1 MLGRERGER
10 QLDDRDRDHERA
22 QQLIALAANFR
33 AFLADQTGVELV
45 SVDGLTTADLPTAL
59 ERLDLALGQL
69 ADLTTVYGDD
79 SRGML
84 DPLAAPAAVAV
95 GDYLRA
101 ALGASWQASDP
112 LAPEELVI
120 LIPGQPA
127 LDLLG
132 LARVALSGG
141 TPHLAALVT
150 QGMRVT

>member
-1 MLGRERGER
+1 MLGHERGER

-22 QQLIALAANFR
+22 QQLAALAANFR
-33 AFLADQTGVELV
+33 AFVADQTGVDLV
-45 SVDGLTTADLPTAL
+45 PVEDITASDLPKAL

-120 LIPGQPA
+120 LVPGQPA

-141 TPHLAALVT
+141 APHLAALAAKLV
-150 QGMRVT
+150 

>member
-10 QLDDRDRDHERA
+10 ELNERDRDGERA
-22 QQLIALAANFR
+22 QQLTALAANFR
-33 AFLADQTGVELV
+33 AFLADQTGVELLLAEHV
-45 SVDGLTTADLPTAL
+45 TANDLPAAL

-84 DPLAAPAAVAV
+84 DPLVAPAAVAV

-112 LAPEELVI
+112 LAPNDAVI
-120 LIPGQPA
+120 LMPGQPA

-132 LARVALSGG
+132 LARVALAGG
-141 TPHLAALVT
+141 APNLAALVT
-150 QGMRVT
+150 KIA

>member
-10 QLDDRDRDHERA
+10 LLNERDRDDERA
-22 QQLIALAANFR
+22 QQLTALAANFR
-33 AFLADQTGVELV
+33 AFLADQTGVELL
-45 SVDGLTTADLPTAL
+45 SAEGLTTAELPTAL

-84 DPLAAPAAVAV
+84 DPLVAPAAMAV

-101 ALGASWQASDP
+101 TLGASWQADDP

-120 LIPGQPA
+120 LVPGQPA

-132 LARVALSGG
+132 LARMALSGG
-141 TPHLAALVT
+141 APNLAALAAKLV
-150 QGMRVT
+150 

>member
-10 QLDDRDRDHERA
+10 ELNERDRDGERA
-22 QQLIALAANFR
+22 QQLTALAANFR
-33 AFLADQTGVELV
+33 AFLADQTGVELLLAENV
-45 SVDGLTTADLPTAL
+45 TANDLPAAL

-84 DPLAAPAAVAV
+84 DPLVAPAAVAV

-120 LIPGQPA
+120 LMPGQPA

-132 LARVALSGG
+132 LARVALAGG
-141 TPHLAALVT
+141 APNLAALVT
-150 QGMRVT
+150 KIA